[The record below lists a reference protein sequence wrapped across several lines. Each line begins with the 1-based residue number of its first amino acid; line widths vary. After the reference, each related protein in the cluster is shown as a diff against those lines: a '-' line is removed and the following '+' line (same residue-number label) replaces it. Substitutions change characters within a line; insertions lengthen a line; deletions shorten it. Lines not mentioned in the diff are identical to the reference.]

1 MVVWAKRR
9 YSPKGHLEDLQ
20 TFRERF
26 ELRGTPGAMMIETI
40 AAGAPYR
47 DVYVALPDIQ
57 SLSLFVGYKRVG
69 DDDLP
74 KDANMLAGDQP
85 EFESRFG
92 KETTADQ

>member
-1 MVVWAKRR
+1 
-9 YSPKGHLEDLQ
+9 
-20 TFRERF
+20 
-26 ELRGTPGAMMIETI
+26 MIEAL

-47 DVYVALPDIQ
+47 DVYLAVPDVQ

-69 DDDLP
+69 EEDLP

-92 KETTADQ
+92 KETTADL